1 MTPFLFCNFKK
12 LNEIMSTLEHGLPS
26 NTMSMQITRRKDCL
40 PTLIDLID
48 WLELQ

>member
-1 MTPFLFCNFKK
+1 MF
-12 LNEIMSTLEHGLPS
+12 TLEHGLPT
-26 NTMSMQITRRKDCL
+26 NAMLMQITRRKDCL